1 MPRPIV
7 ALAVTALL
15 AAAGC
20 GSSAHRRGNAV
31 LDRAESAIVEIH
43 ALYDEAH
50 TNLVRAHEAWP
61 ESCPNTD
68 LPNVLTLF
76 SQQRHATGAINAAE
90 GWYYRCLRQIN
101 GLDGI
106 LRESQNDIARY
117 DVERLRG
124 TIDRLRTQ
132 LEETPSEVLDP
143 IVQQAPSDEALWNDL
158 YLLSSPGAMTAV
170 NVPRHRNHPG
180 DRHRRRAR
188 TDRRARRARPGGQ
201 GRRR

>member
-1 MPRPIV
+1 MEVQRRR
-7 ALAVTALL
+7 
-15 AAAGC
+15 AGYPC
-20 GSSAHRRGNAV
+20 PGQRSS
-31 LDRAESAIVEIH
+31 
-43 ALYDEAH
+43 
-50 TNLVRAHEAWP
+50 
-61 ESCPNTD
+61 D

-117 DVERLRG
+117 DVESLRG
-124 TIDRLRTQ
+124 TIERLRTQ
-132 LEETPSEVLDP
+132 LEEMPSEVLDP

-170 NVPRHRNHPG
+170 MFRGTGIIPG
-180 DRHRRRAR
+180 IDIDAARERIVERTERAQAA
-188 TDRRARRARPGGQ
+188 RAAADDALEQLAAAVAQARSLLDQ
-201 GRRR
+201 